1 MLWSKTAVTLKN
13 RLEPGR
19 QALLHPLGLAPPPG
33 KGRGGQNSVQIY
45 PRRVEGTSQYFQNPV
60 CTVNLSL
67 DWSREKQSEA
77 AGWTV
82 QSCLKRDSGGEPLQR
97 ALRKAFCDCT
107 PQSRRQ
113 KEKQSQVRGTAL
125 SLPARSEGH
134 SLHVNFSASQAH
146 SSSSV

>member
-1 MLWSKTAVTLKN
+1 MLWSETAVTLKN

-60 CTVNLSL
+60 CTMNLSL

-82 QSCLKRDSGGEPLQR
+82 QSCLKRDSGGEPL
-97 ALRKAFCDCT
+97 
-107 PQSRRQ
+107 
-113 KEKQSQVRGTAL
+113 
-125 SLPARSEGH
+125 
-134 SLHVNFSASQAH
+134 
-146 SSSSV
+146 